1 MSTPSSAKSPR
12 VSTPSSAK
20 SPRVSTSS
28 SAKSPRV
35 STPSSAKSPR
45 VSTPSS
51 TKSPRI
57 LTSHLA
63 SHSGFVGTKFS
74 PQKPSE
80 SIAEK
85 VLILPQA
92 TTKGK
97 SGQVAVSRVLTSI
110 ENLNMLEEKERKKK
124 QLAEEKEWRKKV
136 REENRRKKEENM
148 KLKAEEQAR
157 KLAEKARKSK
167 RVQATKE
174 NQENQTLPVKKNI
187 KSTVINN
194 NDTTYACNINGD
206 QCCMCL
212 GSYAEDV
219 REGNGRVAD
228 VQLRALAT

>member
-1 MSTPSSAKSPR
+1 
-12 VSTPSSAK
+12 
-20 SPRVSTSS
+20 
-28 SAKSPRV
+28 
-35 STPSSAKSPR
+35 
-45 VSTPSS
+45 
-51 TKSPRI
+51 
-57 LTSHLA
+57 
-63 SHSGFVGTKFS
+63 
-74 PQKPSE
+74 
-80 SIAEK
+80 
-85 VLILPQA
+85 
-92 TTKGK
+92 
-97 SGQVAVSRVLTSI
+97 
-110 ENLNMLEEKERKKK
+110 MLEEKERKKK

-219 REGNGRVAD
+219 REGNGREWLMCSCGRWLHEDCISGAVD
-228 VQLRALAT
+228 LSEDTELCPFCLLHL